1 MRQVLKL
8 HPDSRCSA
16 VGAIAV
22 EVTRPGPFLVV
33 RFLVSGV
40 TSELVLPPP
49 AGPLRTDGLWRHTCF
64 EAFARAPSG
73 SGYLELNLSPSTAW
87 AAYRFEDYRVGM
99 APAEG
104 VADPGIVVTPDGDG
118 FDLSAAVVL
127 PGLPANAPW
136 RVGFSAVIEE
146 RDGHTSY
153 WALAH
158 PPGRPD
164 FHHAD
169 CFALELPAVQDA

>member
-1 MRQVLKL
+1 
-8 HPDSRCSA
+8 
-16 VGAIAV
+16 
-22 EVTRPGPFLVV
+22 
-33 RFLVSGV
+33 
-40 TSELVLPPP
+40 
-49 AGPLRTDGLWRHTCF
+49 F
-64 EAFARAPSG
+64 EAFARATSG

-104 VADPGIVVTPDGDG
+104 VGDPGIVLAPDGDG

-136 RVGFSAVIEE
+136 RVGLSAVIEE

-164 FHHAD
+164 FHH
-169 CFALELPAVQDA
+169 